1 MSFLN
6 PFSITRR
13 LLKGNKKPK
22 PASSAPSV
30 HYSLRPRIRAAAE
43 NAITDARQ
51 RRRGGGPLPQPPKE
65 IMRPAMMAKPLSIAD
80 SEAAHNSVRGL
91 EQALQQQK
99 PRGSTMPG
107 VVNDTGYSQQL
118 PPDVAQTHPQQGVV
132 RDYVVNGARPPI
144 RRFPE
149 EREDIS
155 GIENPILA
163 ARRRRIPV

>member
-1 MSFLN
+1 MIPNYESGRGERGSRPALAILN
-6 PFSITRR
+6 
-13 LLKGNKKPK
+13 
-22 PASSAPSV
+22 
-30 HYSLRPRIRAAAE
+30 
-43 NAITDARQ
+43 AR
-51 RRRGGGPLPQPPKE
+51 RRRGLGAKPAMMRPQPPKE
-65 IMRPAMMAKPLSIAD
+65 IIRPPMMAKPISIAD
-80 SEAAHNSVRGL
+80 SDAAHNTTLGL
-91 EQALQQQK
+91 QQSLQQQK

-132 RDYVVNGARPPI
+132 RDYVLNGARYVSNGARPQF
-144 RRFPE
+144 RRSPE